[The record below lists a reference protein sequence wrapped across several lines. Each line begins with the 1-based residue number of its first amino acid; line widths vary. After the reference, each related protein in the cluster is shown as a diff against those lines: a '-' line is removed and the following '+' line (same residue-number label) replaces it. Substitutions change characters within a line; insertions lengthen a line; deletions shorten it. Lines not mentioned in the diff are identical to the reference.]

1 MWEYAV
7 LHEHDKNWVVVQGDG
22 IATSYIEAEFETEIT
37 DGWEIRADEAIG
49 SSDERKKLVRKPSKD
64 TIWWYYTEKS
74 WDEENPVF
82 EMWTDPTKLEYW
94 DSSDLLKYQELIKIF
109 GAELNNAKWVINNLT
124 PVLFEANTVTR
135 VLSKAGAEG
144 WELVGNVPGGKH
156 RMLRRQL

>member
-7 LHEHDKNWVVVQGDG
+7 LHELGKKWVVVQGEG
-22 IATSYIEAEFETEIT
+22 IATSYIEVLFETEIT
-37 DGWEIRADEAIG
+37 DGWEIRVSEKFE
-49 SSDERKKLVRKPSKD
+49 SSVEWEKICRKPTQD
-64 TIWWYYTEKS
+64 TMWWLYTEKP

-82 EMWTDPTKLEYW
+82 GLPTDPRKLVSW
-94 DSSDLLKYQELIKIF
+94 DSKHQKYHEIIEMF
-109 GAELNNAKWVINNLT
+109 GAEVKNAKWVINNLT

-156 RMLRRQL
+156 RMLRRQLN